1 MSFTGFPP
9 ATFTFL
15 RGLAANNNREWFAAN
30 KSAYERAVLAPFHLL
45 LADVVSELAKRGIP
59 LSGDPKKA
67 IFRVYRDVRFS
78 KEKLPYKTHAGAI
91 LTRDGIK
98 GASGVLYVHIDP
110 EGCFLAAGFHNPD
123 REQLAAIREA
133 IYIAPD
139 RFQAI
144 RAGLAL
150 DTSEVLSRMPRD
162 FQDAADLPVADAL
175 RLKRFIVRRPL
186 RSETVA
192 GPDLIKATVDFA
204 AEAAPLLR
212 FGWQAL
218 TVLDPTVRRRA

>member
-1 MSFTGFPP
+1 
-9 ATFTFL
+9 
-15 RGLAANNNREWFAAN
+15 
-30 KSAYERAVLAPFHLL
+30 
-45 LADVVSELAKRGIP
+45 
-59 LSGDPKKA
+59 
-67 IFRVYRDVRFS
+67 
-78 KEKLPYKTHAGAI
+78 
-91 LTRDGIK
+91 
-98 GASGVLYVHIDP
+98 
-110 EGCFLAAGFHNPD
+110 
-123 REQLAAIREA
+123 
-133 IYIAPD
+133 
-139 RFQAI
+139 
-144 RAGLAL
+144 
-150 DTSEVLSRMPRD
+150 MPRD